1 MYVAQIVLYQLIEE
15 VHIATDH
22 IGETGPASILLQSPD
37 SPEPHIA
44 FIDIAYLPGY
54 TLLTHEGS
62 YFGEYSI
69 HNAVEALRS
78 VRIDS
83 ATWERNEEVTCPHPE
98 PRIASQEVAVCGI
111 GAVIELQGGIQQTAS
126 EVLACRA

>member
-15 VHIATDH
+15 VSIATDH

-37 SPEPHIA
+37 GPEPHIA
-44 FIDIAYLPGY
+44 FIDIAYLSGY

-62 YFGEYSI
+62 HFGEYSI

-83 ATWERNEEVTCPHPE
+83 ATW
-98 PRIASQEVAVCGI
+98 
-111 GAVIELQGGIQQTAS
+111 
-126 EVLACRA
+126 